1 MSKVAQLALLSMVGL
16 MSRSQVE
23 QPTQI
28 RSYKIEQKKEKEQQL
43 SKQKLQRV
51 KGKKTRKNRGKN
63 RKPQDTALYASLR
76 R

>member
-1 MSKVAQLALLSMVGL
+1 MSKVAQMALLSLVGL
-16 MSRSQVE
+16 MSMPKEE

-28 RSYKIEQKKEKEQQL
+28 RSYKIEQKKEVHQL
-43 SKQKLQRV
+43 SRRKIQRM
-51 KGKKTRKNRGKN
+51 KGKKTRKNRGQN